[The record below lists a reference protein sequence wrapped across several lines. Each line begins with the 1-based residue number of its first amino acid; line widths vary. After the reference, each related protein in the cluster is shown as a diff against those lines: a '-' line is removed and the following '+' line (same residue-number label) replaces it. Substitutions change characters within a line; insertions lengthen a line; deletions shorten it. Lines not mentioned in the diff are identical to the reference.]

1 MDIATVALVVA
12 ALGVNF
18 GWQPSAEDPQAYE
31 VLMQVEPELVDVMA
45 DGRQIPIESHV
56 PASVAPIRNIRVV
69 VGTEEL
75 PRKAITK
82 ESDAKTSTERIVRG
96 QEEAPISHT
105 ANFQSD
111 VFQSDDGWSGD
122 HYAPTMGSA
131 RQYDQRG
138 ASIGIEPIRT
148 AQNDPWT
155 IDSVKQS
162 ASDAGNSLR
171 DSFNSGLQQTNQQI
185 SNGTQKMLNSAQQSG
200 SEFGQQLQ
208 EMTGFGSTNSAPPAA
223 AATSRSSQSSWP
235 APPPLASPQASSPT
249 VTSAAAAPGWS
260 SIKPELA
267 PPRLPTPS
275 IPNVTRMASNAQS
288 TRSAG
293 PSFPPP
299 PAASNQPLHSVLAD
313 PSASSS
319 NAGNQD
325 WASVWGTSSTPS
337 SSASNSDVG
346 VGMVPVTPRVQ
357 NSFPPPP
364 TQTAAVDPDAARWA
378 WPSPSSSATS
388 VTANSN
394 PSGAFADDRYK
405 TASSDSSNA
414 ANEWANF
421 PSQQNNSASSGPPN
435 HIAAQSAPPVIP
447 ASNTR
452 HQSAAGQHPE
462 IGIQQQANQQL
473 GQRPEEV
480 PWKPLLAVSLALAG
494 SLGAN
499 LFLGWSYAE
508 ARHRYLVLVAKT
520 THSFQKAAGLA
531 A

>member
-1 MDIATVALVVA
+1 MGIATVALVVA

-31 VLMQVEPELVDVMA
+31 VLMQVEPELVDKMA
-45 DGRQIPIESHV
+45 GGRQIPIESHV

-69 VGTEEL
+69 VGTDEL
-75 PRKAITK
+75 PRKAIAKNSATK
-82 ESDAKTSTERIVRG
+82 PSTNLIVRG
-96 QEEAPISHT
+96 QEESPLSHT
-105 ANFQSD
+105 AN
-111 VFQSDDGWSGD
+111 FQSDDGWSGD
-122 HYAPTMGSA
+122 QYAPTTGGT

-138 ASIGIEPIRT
+138 ASIGVEPIRT

-162 ASDAGNSLR
+162 ATDAGNSLR

-185 SNGTQKMLNSAQQSG
+185 SDGTQKLINSAQQSG

-208 EMTGFGSTNSAPPAA
+208 DMTGFGGTISTPQAA
-223 AATSRSSQSSWP
+223 SATSRSSQSSWP
-235 APPPLASPQASSPT
+235 APPPLASPQGISPSA
-249 VTSAAAAPGWS
+249 TSAATSPGWS

-275 IPNVTRMASNAQS
+275 IPNVTRMASNTPS
-288 TRSAG
+288 SRSAG

-313 PSASSS
+313 PATS
-319 NAGNQD
+319 NSNSGNQD

-337 SSASNSDVG
+337 SSASGSDVG
-346 VGMVPVTPRVQ
+346 VGMVPVTPRAGG
-357 NSFPPPP
+357 SFPAPP
-364 TQTAAVDPDAARWA
+364 TQTATVDPDAARWA
-378 WPSPSSSATS
+378 WPSPTSSATAI
-388 VTANSN
+388 TANSN
-394 PSGAFADDRYK
+394 PGAAPVDDRYK
-405 TASSDSSNA
+405 TASSSSSNA
-414 ANEWANF
+414 ASEWANF
-421 PSQQNNSASSGPPN
+421 PPQQNNSVN
-435 HIAAQSAPPVIP
+435 HSPSNHAAAQSPSQVTP
-447 ASNTR
+447 ASILK
-452 HQSAAGQHPE
+452 HPLDIGQPPE
-462 IGIQQQANQQL
+462 IGVQQLANQQP
-473 GQRPEEV
+473 GPRPEEV

-508 ARHRYLVLVAKT
+508 SRHRYLALVAKT